1 MVYSL
6 PLKQILNEF
15 KFTIFN
21 AIILNIIS
29 AIIIFI
35 FVWIFERKIFSPAE
49 NNASRLEEHE
59 QFNHKIVA
67 SAPVGISILRIRDG
81 MIILSNELAHN
92 YFRLLS
98 HSDKQ
103 NILSIIA
110 EKVAI

>member
-1 MVYSL
+1 
-6 PLKQILNEF
+6 
-15 KFTIFN
+15 
-21 AIILNIIS
+21 
-29 AIIIFI
+29 
-35 FVWIFERKIFSPAE
+35 
-49 NNASRLEEHE
+49 LEEHE

-110 EKVAI
+110 EKSSNIVDVVTNNHN